1 MTRQE
6 TMSEQSERWL
16 DRLRERNDAFQR
28 GIDIDKL
35 PVARS
40 PGRFALITCM
50 DPRINL
56 TALGIEPFAPDDS
69 GVSEVRVIR
78 TIGAMAED
86 RSLIVGIHLAGIREI
101 ALVMHTDCG
110 NCLAK
115 AKIDKVVESL
125 RTRID
130 QADYNDFR
138 ASIGEPFP
146 DKLIE
151 HLKAFD
157 DPRQAVRQ
165 EVDRVRRKPF
175 VPNDIVVHGL
185 VYELET
191 ARLEVVVDGYVRR
204 SE

>member
-1 MTRQE
+1 
-6 TMSEQSERWL
+6 MSEQSERWL
-16 DRLRERNDAFQR
+16 DRLRERSDAFRR

-56 TALGIEPFAPDDS
+56 NALGIEPFAPDGA

-78 TIGAMAED
+78 TIGATAED

-110 NCLAK
+110 NCLVK

-125 RTRID
+125 STRID
-130 QADYNDFR
+130 QADYSDFR

-157 DPRQAVRQ
+157 DPHQAVRQ

-175 VPNDIVVHGL
+175 VPNDMVLHGL

-191 ARLEVVVDGYVRR
+191 GRLEVVVDGYAQR

>member
-6 TMSEQSERWL
+6 TMSERSERWL

-115 AKIDKVVESL
+115 AKIDRVVGSL
-125 RTRID
+125 STRID
-130 QADYNDFR
+130 EADYNDFR
-138 ASIGEPFP
+138 ASIGEPFSE
-146 DKLIE
+146 KLIE

-157 DPRQAVRQ
+157 DPHQAVRR
-165 EVDRVRRKPF
+165 EVDTVRRKPF
-175 VPNDIVVHGL
+175 VPNDIILHGL

-191 ARLEVVVDGYVRR
+191 ARLEVVVDGYAQR

>member
-1 MTRQE
+1 
-6 TMSEQSERWL
+6 MSVQSERWL

-40 PGRFALITCM
+40 PGRFALVTCM

-56 TALGIEPFAPDDS
+56 DALGIEPFAPDGS
-69 GVSEVRVIR
+69 GFSEVRVMR

-86 RSLIVGIHLAGIREI
+86 RSLIVGIHLAGVREI
-101 ALVMHTDCG
+101 AFVMHTDCG

-115 AKIDKVVESL
+115 AKIDTVIGSL
-125 RTRID
+125 STRICEE
-130 QADYNDFR
+130 DYNNFR
-138 ASIGEPFP
+138 ASIGEPFSK
-146 DKLIE
+146 KLIE

-157 DPRQAVRQ
+157 DPHEAVIR
-165 EVDRVRRKPF
+165 EIEIVRRKPF
-175 VPNDIVVHGL
+175 VPNDIVLHGL

-191 ARLEVVVDGYVRR
+191 GRLEVVVDGYAQR

>member
-1 MTRQE
+1 
-6 TMSEQSERWL
+6 MSEQSERWL

-56 TALGIEPFAPDDS
+56 DALGIEPFAPDGA

-78 TIGAMAED
+78 TIGATAED

-101 ALVMHTDCG
+101 AFVMHTDCG

-115 AKIDKVVESL
+115 AKIDKVVGSL
-125 RTRID
+125 STRICEE
-130 QADYNDFR
+130 DYNNFR
-138 ASIGEPFP
+138 ASIGEPFSK
-146 DKLIE
+146 KLIE

-157 DPRQAVRQ
+157 DPHEAVIR
-165 EVDRVRRKPF
+165 EIEIVRRKPF
-175 VPNDIVVHGL
+175 VPNDMVLHGL

-191 ARLEVVVDGYVRR
+191 GKLEVVVDGYADDA
-204 SE
+204 E